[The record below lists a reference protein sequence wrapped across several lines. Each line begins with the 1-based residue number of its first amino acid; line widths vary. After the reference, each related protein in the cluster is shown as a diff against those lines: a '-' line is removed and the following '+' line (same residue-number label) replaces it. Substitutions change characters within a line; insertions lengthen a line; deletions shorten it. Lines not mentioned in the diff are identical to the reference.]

1 MDKTDSKFKLTIHSS
16 AIKTHPLLR
25 LLMLCPNKPHSIVV
39 VCFTIKTNSLL
50 RPPFSR
56 SCIPDGGLISVTS
69 LYLFVSDGMQPLVN
83 GKVPEHVHC
92 NSRITF

>member
-39 VCFTIKTNSLL
+39 VCFTIK
-50 RPPFSR
+50 
-56 SCIPDGGLISVTS
+56 IPDGGLISVTS